1 MSRILRSL
9 SVVALLMGA
18 TAPAFA
24 DGQFN
29 SALGGALGGGLGA
42 AIGGQAGGS
51 DGAII
56 GGALGGA
63 LGAAVATP
71 REDVRY
77 IGYRDDDYRR
87 PPPRYDNGW
96 HNGWNRPVYRP
107 GPPRGDWRY
116 DHDRWDRRDRGWDRH
131 DRGWDRH
138 DRGWD
143 RHDRGWDRGRG
154 DGWRHD

>member
-96 HNGWNRPVYRP
+96 HNGWNRPAYRP

-143 RHDRGWDRGRG
+143 RGRG